1 MWHKFLI
8 KTGNLFFKWRNAL
21 FPLFIVSLLLFTK
34 PGLFLEN
41 GTADNLAVG
50 AGFII
55 AILGV
60 VFRCIVIGFAYIK
73 RGGKDGKV
81 YADNLVTKGFYNH
94 VRNPM
99 YIGNFLILTGLGIIY
114 GSIYVYVAVIPL
126 FAFIYLSIVVTEE
139 NYLRRNFGKEY
150 DEYCKKVPRFIPN
163 FSGIR
168 ESLKEFHY
176 DWRKAI
182 RKDYG
187 TFFGTIVGCYAI
199 LLIKRHIIYG
209 FPHNGNEA
217 AVPAVIFFLLAVGYA
232 SLRFF
237 KKSGKLKQPHT

>member
-1 MWHKFLI
+1 MRQKLLI
-8 KTGNLFFKWRNAL
+8 KSGNFFFKLRNAL

-41 GTADNLAVG
+41 ETADKLAVG
-50 AGFII
+50 AGFIT
-55 AILGV
+55 ALLGV

-73 RGGKDGKV
+73 RGGRDGKV
-81 YADNLVTKGFYNH
+81 YAENLVTKGFYNH

-99 YIGNFLILTGLGIIY
+99 YIGNFLILTGLGMIY
-114 GSIYVYVAVIPL
+114 GSIYVYIAVIPL
-126 FAFIYLSIVVTEE
+126 FAFIYLSIVITEE
-139 NYLRRNFGKEY
+139 NYLREHFGKEY
-150 DEYCKKVPRFIPN
+150 EEYCKRVPRFMPN
-163 FSGIR
+163 LSGLK

-199 LLIKRHIIYG
+199 LLIKKRLLYG
-209 FPHNGNEA
+209 FPRNINDITGPLI
-217 AVPAVIFFLLAVGYA
+217 VFLLLAAGYIL
-232 SLRFF
+232 LRFL
-237 KKSGKLKQPHT
+237 KKRGKLKQSAG